1 MNLSWRRH
9 YSFGNVKL

>member
-9 YSFGNVKL
+9 YNFGNVKL